1 MEAGSPI
8 AASRQ
13 RTEAE
18 VCFGQTRPKMLLNMQ
33 RLSPEAAG
41 CSWSPAHR
49 SRGMGAQEIAD
60 SPPHALGMK

>member
-13 RTEAE
+13 ETEAE
-18 VCFGQTRPKMLLNMQ
+18 VCLGQTGPKMLMDLQ
-33 RLSPEAAG
+33 GLSPETAG
-41 CSWSPAHR
+41 CLWSPAHH

-60 SPPHALGMK
+60 SPLHALGMK